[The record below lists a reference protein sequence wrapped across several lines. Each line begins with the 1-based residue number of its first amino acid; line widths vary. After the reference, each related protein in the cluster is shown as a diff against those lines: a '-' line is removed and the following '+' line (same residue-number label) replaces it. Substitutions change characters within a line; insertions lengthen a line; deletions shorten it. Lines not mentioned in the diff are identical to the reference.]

1 MWQKEKFKYSD
12 SEVIGQLSE
21 ESEVHSLFRSF
32 YSSLMSFSNKF
43 VANMAVS
50 EDIVQDVFVSMW
62 ENRENLHTI
71 NSIKSF
77 LYASVRNS
85 CINYLKHQKV
95 EQKYLN
101 NYDDIYSEEFFQ
113 NQIIEEETDRLI
125 YKVIGS
131 LAPQTRKILV
141 YNLAGY
147 SNPEISIKLGI
158 SVNTV
163 KTLKSRAYK
172 ILKRNLAENFDRETL
187 KHILGIFL

>member
-1 MWQKEKFKYSD
+1 
-12 SEVIGQLSE
+12 
-21 ESEVHSLFRSF
+21 
-32 YSSLMSFSNKF
+32 
-43 VANMAVS
+43 MAVS

-62 ENRENLHTI
+62 ENLENLHTI

-77 LYASVRNS
+77 LFASVRNS

-95 EQKYLN
+95 EQRYLN
-101 NYDDIYSEEFFQ
+101 NYEDIYSEEFFL

-141 YNLAGY
+141 YHLAGY
-147 SNPEISIKLGI
+147 SNSEISTKLGI
-158 SVNTV
+158 SVNTI

-172 ILKRNLAENFDRETL
+172 ILKSNLAKHFEGDTL
-187 KHILGIFL
+187 KRILGIFL